1 MADTQA
7 LAAELQRTRRS
18 TPRPQPTIQPLA
30 YTMEQAALACGRTKK
45 QLYKD
50 IAADLLRT
58 YKHGRCRMVTVA
70 ELERHVVRLS
80 KAR

>member
-1 MADTQA
+1 MAHTQTDTPVA
-7 LAAELQRTRRS
+7 TTRQR
-18 TPRPQPTIQPLA
+18 RPQPTIQPLA
-30 YTMEQAALACGRTKK
+30 YTMEQAAIACGRTKK

-50 IAADLLRT
+50 IAAGQLRT

-80 KAR
+80 KAQ